1 MSAQS
6 APLRETFLAN
16 FTLVRSLA
24 GMSSSM
30 LDQIF
35 PRAKRFPA
43 KFTDLRLL
51 PGVYPNMNFHVLPPD
66 QFATNLASHLALPGM
81 SPKMFL
87 VTVTVERLESAYLAF
102 VLSPVL
108 RLAMNLH
115 VTSQVDPIAERL
127 VTNLAGARLVVG
139 VHAHVSLQS
148 RLQIKPFVA
157 NLAELGE
164 LFIVPSYV
172 YFQIIFRGELRAAHV
187 AYVGGPVQRFVNVQ
201 VLLLLEHLVA
211 HVALYRP
218 DRNTLLLLPLRAFHH
233 RPVLSPV
240 LLLPFHALRRL
251 FAPTTPPM
259 LEQLHLLRETLA
271 TRIASVFLFGLS
283 QRLPSSKDRPL
294 GSVHQQC
301 TLRVEL
307 FVARLASIRC
317 LLLDNARVVIDT
329 ILDNDKRSIFLVGR
343 FRGARLIRLGC
354 YRLHVFRSAKRQY
367 SVSSLAIGRLHA
379 RDENNILANLLIE
392 QGSSQGEG
400 RS

>member
-6 APLRETFLAN
+6 TPLRETFLAN

-66 QFATNLASHLALPGM
+66 QFATNLTSHLTLPGM

-102 VLSPVL
+102 VLPPVL

-139 VHAHVSLQS
+139 VDAHVGLQS

-172 YFQIIFRGELRAAHV
+172 YFQIIF
-187 AYVGGPVQRFVNVQ
+187 
-201 VLLLLEHLVA
+201 
-211 HVALYRP
+211 
-218 DRNTLLLLPLRAFHH
+218 
-233 RPVLSPV
+233 
-240 LLLPFHALRRL
+240 
-251 FAPTTPPM
+251 
-259 LEQLHLLRETLA
+259 
-271 TRIASVFLFGLS
+271 
-283 QRLPSSKDRPL
+283 
-294 GSVHQQC
+294 
-301 TLRVEL
+301 
-307 FVARLASIRC
+307 
-317 LLLDNARVVIDT
+317 
-329 ILDNDKRSIFLVGR
+329 
-343 FRGARLIRLGC
+343 
-354 YRLHVFRSAKRQY
+354 
-367 SVSSLAIGRLHA
+367 
-379 RDENNILANLLIE
+379 
-392 QGSSQGEG
+392 
-400 RS
+400 